1 MAEFLNFLSE
11 NGIVSFVAG
20 TILAVALLAYLFWF
34 APAIQSV
41 HDGLKAAALAL
52 RQVDQDWPVLKER
65 VRPVLKKYPHLEST
79 WNETE
84 SRVVSLPLTN
94 KTFYV
99 MFGSPRDLW
108 NPAALLSRRFNNP
121 LAESV
126 PNILVGI
133 GLFFTFVFLS
143 LALID
148 ATAALKPGVSS
159 AKESEAAIQSLL
171 NVAGGKFLTSLAG
184 LLASIL
190 WTFSSKLT
198 AKKLTRA
205 CDEFLDSLAKVV
217 RQSGGEY
224 VMLRELEISNER
236 VELSRELLLETREQT
251 GTFKRFETDLA
262 VSLAGAINESFAP
275 QMELMTSKLV
285 TAIDSLSEKLGS
297 MNQDAL
303 EKMTKDFSAMLQQNT
318 ETEMSQLRTTLQDL
332 SSRLEGA
339 GTVFGDGAKDAA
351 SAINEAGAQLVQRV
365 QEISENL
372 ATGAINLDGAASS
385 IKLAMNDLEVTV
397 VEASNL
403 GKKGVLVFNAA
414 LANASET
421 VDKLSNASSGLAHA
435 SQAIESVGG
444 KISDVVDTVEEL
456 SREQRA
462 VVMAVKEVAP
472 TALAAV
478 ERVSGVLN
486 QAAQQT
492 LGVMEQ
498 TKQSME
504 TTANTLGRTVAS
516 ITEGVTVY
524 TDQVAQLHIKM
535 DEQFA
540 KAVGSF
546 DKGVT
551 ELSESVEELAEVMQ
565 TRTKG

>member
-1 MAEFLNFLSE
+1 
-11 NGIVSFVAG
+11 
-20 TILAVALLAYLFWF
+20 
-34 APAIQSV
+34 
-41 HDGLKAAALAL
+41 
-52 RQVDQDWPVLKER
+52 
-65 VRPVLKKYPHLEST
+65 
-79 WNETE
+79 
-84 SRVVSLPLTN
+84 
-94 KTFYV
+94 
-99 MFGSPRDLW
+99 
-108 NPAALLSRRFNNP
+108 
-121 LAESV
+121 
-126 PNILVGI
+126 
-133 GLFFTFVFLS
+133 
-143 LALID
+143 
-148 ATAALKPGVSS
+148 
-159 AKESEAAIQSLL
+159 
-171 NVAGGKFLTSLAG
+171 
-184 LLASIL
+184 
-190 WTFSSKLT
+190 
-198 AKKLTRA
+198 
-205 CDEFLDSLAKVV
+205 
-217 RQSGGEY
+217 
-224 VMLRELEISNER
+224 
-236 VELSRELLLETREQT
+236 
-251 GTFKRFETDLA
+251 
-262 VSLAGAINESFAP
+262 
-275 QMELMTSKLV
+275 
-285 TAIDSLSEKLGS
+285 
-297 MNQDAL
+297 
-303 EKMTKDFSAMLQQNT
+303 
-318 ETEMSQLRTTLQDL
+318 
-332 SSRLEGA
+332 
-339 GTVFGDGAKDAA
+339 
-351 SAINEAGAQLVQRV
+351 
-365 QEISENL
+365 
-372 ATGAINLDGAASS
+372 
-385 IKLAMNDLEVTV
+385 MNDLEVTV

-421 VDKLSNASSGLAHA
+421 VDKLSNASSGRAHA

>member
-1 MAEFLNFLSE
+1 
-11 NGIVSFVAG
+11 
-20 TILAVALLAYLFWF
+20 
-34 APAIQSV
+34 
-41 HDGLKAAALAL
+41 
-52 RQVDQDWPVLKER
+52 
-65 VRPVLKKYPHLEST
+65 
-79 WNETE
+79 
-84 SRVVSLPLTN
+84 
-94 KTFYV
+94 
-99 MFGSPRDLW
+99 
-108 NPAALLSRRFNNP
+108 
-121 LAESV
+121 
-126 PNILVGI
+126 
-133 GLFFTFVFLS
+133 LFFTFVFLS
-143 LALID
+143 LALVD
-148 ATAALKPGVSS
+148 ATSALKPGVSS
-159 AKESEAAIQSLL
+159 SKESEAAIQSLL

-205 CDEFLDSLAKVV
+205 SDEFLDSLAKVV

-275 QMELMTSKLV
+275 QLELMTSKLV